1 MKGDERKMAFDYAKL
16 KGKIIEKYG
25 SQIEF
30 AKAMQVSENT
40 LSLKLNN
47 KVRFTADD
55 IVQITDLLGVD
66 KNEVGQYFFTQR
78 V

>member
-1 MKGDERKMAFDYAKL
+1 MAFDYAKL

>member
-1 MKGDERKMAFDYAKL
+1 MAFDYSKL

-30 AKAMQVSENT
+30 AKVMQVSENT

-55 IVQITDLLGVD
+55 IVQITDLFGVD